1 MRAILVA
8 ARAPSVALALFL
20 PLSLVAAEFKL
31 PDADATPAE
40 LVNAALRSELD
51 GPSEARKTLLD
62 RALELDP
69 DYAPARWHSGYVR
82 WDDKWLTLDEV
93 AGRAADDKQLAEYR
107 KRRDVLVDRAD
118 DHRELARWCKK
129 NGLVDEARVHWAK
142 VLEFDPAD
150 VDALSALGLQ
160 LYEGQLLTK
169 QQIVEA
175 KRLAG
180 ERLQAMKRW
189 QPQMVKWRKAIE
201 NLKGHDYD
209 YALHEMRKLDD
220 AEALPA
226 LEALFAENVAGPKA
240 DALNLALIETAGRI
254 ASPEATQ
261 VLLRRA
267 IQPDSE
273 TVRAAACD
281 QLKKRP
287 MYAYVPQLIAAIPPK
302 IESKCEITLLPN
314 GMVVR
319 EHDVIVQGR
328 NGELS
333 INYES
338 SILPA
343 DATAVFAVAGAAA
356 RESRD
361 AGYLENVIRGEQART
376 RQLRERIETTLIR
389 AAGFPEETDEE
400 GWERNYNVHLE
411 TSQPSLSAERK
422 YLSRSFARFESY
434 FALPQVMVEEP
445 DYPKPTAEQIAAQEK
460 AEADWLK
467 WFVQVRGTPNDPRL
481 QRSHVCFP
489 AGTVVLTKSGLV
501 AIESIR
507 AGDSVIAQNVAT
519 GEIKSSSVQRTTLRP
534 AAPLVKLT
542 LGSQTI
548 SATRGHPFWVNGQG
562 WTIAKHLKVGQSLHG
577 IDGATRIDAI
587 EEAPPREVYN
597 LVVGDD
603 GTYFVGEQPVLVH
616 DNTPLT
622 ETTAVVPGLTSEVIQ

>member
-31 PDADATPAE
+31 PDVDATPAE

-51 GPSEARKTLLD
+51 GPSEVRKSLLD

-69 DYAPARWHSGYVR
+69 NYAPARWHSGYVR

-93 AGRAADDKQLAEYR
+93 AKRAADDKQLAEYR

-129 NGLVDEARVHWAK
+129 NGLVEEARVHWAK

-150 VDALSALGLQ
+150 ADALSALGLQ

-180 ERLQAMKRW
+180 ERLQAMERW

-226 LEALFAENVAGPKA
+226 LEALFAENVASPKA

-287 MYAYVPQLIAAIPPK
+287 MYAYVPQLIAAIPGK
-302 IESKCEITLLPN
+302 IKTRFNIFVLPG
-314 GMVVR
+314 GMVLHEHEVFLEGR
-319 EHDVIVQGR
+319 EADVLMTYTSTM
-328 NGELS
+328 N
-333 INYES
+333 
-338 SILPA
+338 PA
-343 DATAVFAVAGAAA
+343 DAMSAMQVTPRALAHAAMSAASIEARHRPLGLAQEALRTRVQTA
-356 RESRD
+356 
-361 AGYLENVIRGEQART
+361 LENTTGIKNVEDPRCWQKAYQTRYHLESATEIRPRYTASIEQARGFVRVPEGAEIHRTYVYQDPT
-376 RQLRERIETTLIR
+376 RP
-389 AAGFPEETDEE
+389 AM
-400 GWERNYNVHLE
+400 
-411 TSQPSLSAERK
+411 S
-422 YLSRSFARFESY
+422 
-434 FALPQVMVEEP
+434 
-445 DYPKPTAEQIAAQEK
+445 
-460 AEADWLK
+460 
-467 WFVQVRGTPNDPRL
+467 
-481 QRSHVCFP
+481 CFP
-489 AGTVVLTKSGLV
+489 AGTLV
-501 AIESIR
+501 ATSDGMKPIETITV
-507 AGDSVIAQNVAT
+507 GDRVLSQDVSTGRLDLSV
-519 GEIKSSSVQRTTLRP
+519 VQRRTLRS
-534 AAPLVKLT
+534 ATPLLQ
-542 LGSQTI
+542 LSLPNSRTI
-548 SATRGHPFWVNGQG
+548 SATAGHPFWVIGKG
-562 WTIAKHLKVGQSLHG
+562 WLMCSELSTGDRLHSLGGAIAVE
-577 IDGATRIDAI
+577 AI
-587 EEAPPREVYN
+587 SELPRTETYN
-597 LVVGDD
+597 LVVSDD
-603 GTYFVGEQPVLVH
+603 HSYFVGTDCLLVH
-616 DNTPLT
+616 DNAPL
-622 ETTAVVPGLTSEVIQ
+622 EENYFAVPGLATQPMAGN